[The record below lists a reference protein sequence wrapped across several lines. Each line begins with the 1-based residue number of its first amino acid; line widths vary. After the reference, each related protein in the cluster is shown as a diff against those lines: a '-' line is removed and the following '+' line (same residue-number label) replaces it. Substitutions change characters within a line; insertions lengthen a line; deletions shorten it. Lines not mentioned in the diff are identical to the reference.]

1 MAHALILAAW
11 SLFGSGPHAEQHY
24 TLTVSAAPHVLVG
37 TANGKVTV
45 KTGRVGSAIEVTVT
59 KRADTPDQLKALGA
73 QVQRTGNAVTL
84 RAVYP
89 RNCGTGSCG
98 GEVSFDI
105 VTPPGTELD
114 VSTSNGS
121 ITATGIGANARLK
134 SSNGS
139 VNASYASLT
148 GVTEIALSTSNGSI
162 SLALPPPVKIGRLR
176 MDTSV
181 GRIASD
187 WPVNVDRSNFV
198 GGSVDQ
204 TLVRGATAITLST
217 TNGSISL
224 KKVP

>member
-1 MAHALILAAW
+1 MTYALILAVW

-24 TLTVSAAPHVLVG
+24 TLTVSSAPHVLVA

-45 KTGRVGSAIEVTVT
+45 RTGRIGSPLEVTVT
-59 KRADTPDQLKALGA
+59 KRADTLDQVKALGA
-73 QVQRTGNAVTL
+73 QVQRVGNSVTI

-89 RNCGTGSCG
+89 QNCGTGSCG

-114 VSTSNGS
+114 ASTSNGS

-148 GVTEIALSTSNGSI
+148 GVTAIALSTSNGSI
-162 SLALPPPVKIGRLR
+162 ALGLP
-176 MDTSV
+176 SS
-181 GRIASD
+181 A
-187 WPVNVDRSNFV
+187 
-198 GGSVDQ
+198 
-204 TLVRGATAITLST
+204 
-217 TNGSISL
+217 
-224 KKVP
+224 